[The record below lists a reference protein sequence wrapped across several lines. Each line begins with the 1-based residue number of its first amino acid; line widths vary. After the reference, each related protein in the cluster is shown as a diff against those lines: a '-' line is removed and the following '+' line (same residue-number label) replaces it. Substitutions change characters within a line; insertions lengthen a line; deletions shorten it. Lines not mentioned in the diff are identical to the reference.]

1 MLYLLNG
8 VFGAITNK
16 MLLLTQQCLKWF
28 SYCNLQKS
36 WYQIGKQNVSQQF
49 GTQTPFFV
57 ANFNLS
63 EFGSLDNYILG
74 EFHAIHV
81 FTLHILWLR
90 TIKLQFIGWLYLNS
104 QTTIASRRDRDAFR
118 E

>member
-1 MLYLLNG
+1 MLYLLNR

-74 EFHAIHV
+74 AI
-81 FTLHILWLR
+81 FMLYMFLLNIFCCLEPLNC
-90 TIKLQFIGWLYLNS
+90 KLLDGCI
-104 QTTIASRRDRDAFR
+104 
-118 E
+118 